1 MPDTPD
7 AAKAP
12 RRRRNWR
19 HNETRASE
27 KMVAKRV
34 SALDHEALTR
44 YAEAQGVKVAVL
56 LEPFVTELIKQAHEY
71 CEKNGEVLEPAKAS

>member
-7 AAKAP
+7 VAKAP

-34 SALDHEALTR
+34 SEVDHKALTM
-44 YAEAQGVKVAVL
+44 YAQAQGVKVSVL
-56 LEPFVTELIKQAHEY
+56 LEPFITELIKRAHEY
-71 CEKNGEVLEPAKAS
+71 CEEIGEIPESAKAS